1 MPLPMDKMLVRLQAP
16 PPPPLYI
23 LLSFNDSLPVLWGSE
38 KHCQSEVFFS
48 RQQDNKTTTQPS
60 LKTQTACLKV
70 QHPKNAVL
78 VITRSKVNIKV
89 MTDAYVLRGKCEYT
103 NNFHVGL
110 TDWRLF
116 NWSM

>member
-1 MPLPMDKMLVRLQAP
+1 MPLPMDKILVHYRPYP
-16 PPPPLYI
+16 PP
-23 LLSFNDSLPVLWGSE
+23 STFCSA
-38 KHCQSEVFFS
+38 S
-48 RQQDNKTTTQPS
+48 RQFARSTVKVKCFSQDNKTTTQAS
-60 LKTQTACLKV
+60 LKTQTARLKV

-89 MTDAYVLRGKCEYT
+89 VTDAYVLRGKCEYT

-116 NWSM
+116 N

>member
-1 MPLPMDKMLVRLQAP
+1 MPLPMDKMLVHYMP
-16 PPPPLYI
+16 HPPL
-23 LLSFNDSLPVLWGSE
+23 STFCSA
-38 KHCQSEVFFS
+38 S
-48 RQQDNKTTTQPS
+48 RQFARSTVKVKCFSQDNKTTQPS
-60 LKTQTACLKV
+60 LKTQTTCLKV

-78 VITRSKVNIKV
+78 VITRSKVDIKAV
-89 MTDAYVLRGKCEYT
+89 TDAYVLRGKCEYT

>member
-1 MPLPMDKMLVRLQAP
+1 MDKMLVHYRPHP
-16 PPPPLYI
+16 PPPPSTFCSASMI
-23 LLSFNDSLPVLWGSE
+23 V
-38 KHCQSEVFFS
+38 CQYSGAVRSTVKVKYFS
-48 RQQDNKTTTQPS
+48 QDNKTTTQPS
-60 LKTQTACLKV
+60 LKTQTAYLKV

-89 MTDAYVLRGKCEYT
+89 VTDAYVLRGKCEYT

-116 NWSM
+116 N